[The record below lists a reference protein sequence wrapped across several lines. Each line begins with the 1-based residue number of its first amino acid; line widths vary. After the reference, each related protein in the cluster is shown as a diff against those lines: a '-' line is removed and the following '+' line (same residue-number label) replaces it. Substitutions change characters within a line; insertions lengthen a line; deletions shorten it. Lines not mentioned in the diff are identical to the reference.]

1 VFWLSVDTL
10 LTSAGQSKIQSWLT
24 IGGLVFDFSGFAL
37 LLREWWLAFFKEGLQ
52 IETEEQLDRMRHLRN
67 LRPASPAASD
77 PFAALHKMQD
87 DQAIRRARTAH
98 KSAMAA
104 RRTTFMFAAMLV
116 VVGFLLQLAGAWPV

>member
-1 VFWLSVDTL
+1 MFWLSVDTL

-87 DQAIRRARTAH
+87 DQAIRRARIAH

>member
-87 DQAIRRARTAH
+87 DQAIRRARIAH